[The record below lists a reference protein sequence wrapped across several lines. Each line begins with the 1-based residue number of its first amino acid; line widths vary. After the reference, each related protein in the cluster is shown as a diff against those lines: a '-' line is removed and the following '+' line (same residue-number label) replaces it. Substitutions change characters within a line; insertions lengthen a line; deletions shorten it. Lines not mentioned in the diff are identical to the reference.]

1 MLVPKGSSSGMLE
14 IKRSKFFYCAEGIMS
29 HEDAKRIVLE
39 TRSRHSQ
46 ANHVVYA
53 YVLGLQGDIF
63 GMSDDHE
70 PKHTAGRP
78 ALEVV
83 KGSGIT
89 NVLVVIVRYFGGIQL
104 GTGGLVKAY
113 GDAARNALAA
123 LPVEQ
128 YISREHIQITVGY
141 SLYEQT
147 ALLLSEYGAVDI
159 HETFLTN
166 ILITARVPCKQSE
179 LLKSKLQDLSSG
191 GIKFSLLPD
200 NED

>member
-1 MLVPKGSSSGMLE
+1 MLIPAGSSSGILE
-14 IKRSKFFYCAEGIMS
+14 IKRSKFFYSAEGIS
-29 HEDAKRIVLE
+29 SQEEAKRIILE
-39 TRSRHSQ
+39 ARSRHPQ

-63 GMSDDHE
+63 GMSDDRE

-113 GDAARNALAA
+113 GDAAKNALAS
-123 LPVEQ
+123 LPVEA
-128 YISREHIQITVGY
+128 YISREHIQVNVSY
-141 SLYEQT
+141 PLYEQ
-147 ALLLSEYGAVDI
+147 ASIILKESGADSI
-159 HETFLTN
+159 RETFETDVR
-166 ILITARVPCKQSE
+166 ITARIPSQQSE
-179 LLKSKLQDLSSG
+179 LLRTKLQDLSSG
-191 GIKFSLLPD
+191 TIEFSVLPD
-200 NED
+200 HEN